1 MDIQKNILYRNDAFI
16 LCQKLAK
23 MVNYK
28 EIKEEELFYNYK
40 EYAEKII
47 HSTFFVKQKFRN
59 KKNKLHNTPGY
70 FGILIDKE
78 NLLLRKKD
86 WNWFRWLIKMPKPK
100 YSNINLS
107 KEEVKSL
114 KEFTIF
120 VIEVWKF
127 SDIEGKIAREELKK
141 TMQKAAKAQEHLPR
155 HQRTKY
161 NWRVNASGVYHRLS
175 DYGIRYNKKS
185 FDEVR
190 ELIGLKPI
198 EDEEHLYLS
207 PKIFQEDRNLVPRQ
221 TYNITHDV
229 IDYELDD

>member
-1 MDIQKNILYRNDAFI
+1 MSIHKNILYRNDAFI
-16 LCQKLAK
+16 LCEKLAS
-23 MVNYK
+23 MVDYE
-28 EIKEEELFYNYK
+28 EIKEEELFSNYK

-47 HSTFFVKQKFRN
+47 HSTFFIKLKFRN

-70 FGILIDKE
+70 FGSLIDKE

-86 WNWFRWLIKMPKPK
+86 WNWFLWLIKMPKPK

-120 VIEVWKF
+120 FIQVMEF
-127 SDIEGKIAREELKK
+127 SNIEGKIAREELKK
-141 TMQKAAKAQEHLPR
+141 TMQKAAKAQEHLPW
-155 HQRTKY
+155 HLRTKY
-161 NWRVNASGVYHRLS
+161 NWRVNSSKVYFRLS
-175 DYGIRYNKKS
+175 NNGIRYNKES

-207 PKIFQEDRNLVPRQ
+207 PKIFPEERKLVPRQ
-221 TYNITHDV
+221 TYNVAHDV
-229 IDYELDD
+229 IEYELDD